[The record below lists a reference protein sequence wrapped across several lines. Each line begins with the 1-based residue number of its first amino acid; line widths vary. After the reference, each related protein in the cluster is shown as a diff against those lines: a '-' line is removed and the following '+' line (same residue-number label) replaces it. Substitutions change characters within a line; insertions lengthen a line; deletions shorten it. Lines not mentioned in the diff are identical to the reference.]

1 MFQVAS
7 GKAHTLFLTS
17 EGRVLATGKCKY
29 VQTYLALLS
38 ICYDYYFVNSN
49 NFQITNFKYNYS
61 YDLCRC
67 MIYIPGSNS
76 CGQLGLGKG
85 QDAGKP
91 KVINYMGPDIVDVSM
106 LIAYH

>member
-1 MFQVAS
+1 
-7 GKAHTLFLTS
+7 
-17 EGRVLATGKCKY
+17 
-29 VQTYLALLS
+29 
-38 ICYDYYFVNSN
+38 
-49 NFQITNFKYNYS
+49 
-61 YDLCRC
+61 

-106 LIAYH
+106 LIAHH